1 MRKLILLGLDL
12 LAIAAAFALSLV
24 IRFGGIHH
32 AESKQ
37 WSTLAFSLIFY
48 PLLLYFFDLYNPLIY
63 VRRIKQGY
71 TVVKAWTIFLT
82 GYVFIG
88 FLTKFYGQISSRVF
102 ITIFF
107 VLLLAAHITFRMI
120 IAPRLL
126 RWYYRRP
133 SRLPICRF
141 IGPRDKFRQIRKYC
155 DRESLV
161 GFNLIHESDRRGEA
175 PETRFSLL
183 YSQAEGFADLYQE
196 IKNHI
201 RNGKILF
208 VMSPLLAELDLDQE
222 WCELDRWPVYTFNYR
237 THQKLRDFIRRLI
250 DVAGS
255 LTAIILLLPV
265 FFIIGLA
272 IKIDSPGPVI
282 FKQKRC
288 GKNGRIFTFYKFR
301 SMHDRK
307 QKDKLREVEFKQY
320 IEQQTTKGKVLNH
333 KDITNVGR
341 ILRKSSI
348 DEFPQFFN
356 VLKGD
361 MSLIGPRPPIPYEVK
376 YYKEWHRDRL
386 NIKPG
391 LSGLWQIYG
400 RGNMPCDS
408 SIFLDLMYLI
418 NRSIT
423 LDIRLIFQ
431 TIPAVLFGR
440 GAY

>member
-1 MRKLILLGLDL
+1 MRKLILLVVDL
-12 LAIAAAFALSLV
+12 LAIGVSFALSLA
-24 IRFGGIHH
+24 IRFGGIYH
-32 AESKQ
+32 AEAKQ
-37 WSTLAFSLIFY
+37 WLTLVFLLICY

-71 TVVKAWTIFLT
+71 TIVKAWTIFLAS
-82 GYVFIG
+82 YVFIG
-88 FLTKFYGQISSRVF
+88 FLTKFYGQINSRVF

-107 VLLLAAHITFRMI
+107 LFLLVVHITFRMI
-120 IAPRLL
+120 ITPRLL
-126 RWYYRRP
+126 RWYFRRP
-133 SRLPICRF
+133 GRLPICRF

-161 GFNLIHESDRRGEA
+161 GFNLIHESDRRGEVLE
-175 PETRFSLL
+175 PSFFLL
-183 YSQAEGFADLYQE
+183 YSQADDFAGLYRE
-196 IKNHI
+196 IKENV
-201 RNGKILF
+201 RNGKTLF

-237 THQKLRDFIRRLI
+237 RHQSLRDFVRRLI
-250 DVAGS
+250 DIAGS
-255 LTAIILLLPV
+255 LVALFFLMPV
-265 FFIIGLA
+265 FFIIALA

-288 GKNGRIFTFYKFR
+288 GKDGQIFTFYKFR
-301 SMHDRK
+301 SMHHRH
-307 QKDKLREVEFKQY
+307 QKDELREFEFKQY
-320 IEQQTTKGKVLNH
+320 IEQKTTKGKVINH

-408 SIFLDLMYLI
+408 SIFLDLMYVV